1 MKRMLVLAAI
11 GGGSLLLVWA
21 LTGSRGT
28 LVKVD
33 SGPVGER
40 VVARGEV
47 VPSAGVVHVYA
58 PSNGQVLRVLSRAG
72 DRVEQGAELAEIDV
86 AGQPAPLHAPS
97 AGVVLERRVD
107 VGDYVLA
114 GSIAANAWL
123 FELADPTHTELHVEV
138 EEADAARVQ
147 VGMNVKLGERAEA
160 RGRVERVAAQLT
172 PRSIGASDARVRADG
187 MVRAVTVAWQGAHP
201 DWPIGERVTV
211 AIELRLKAAAE
222 RVPRA
227 ALHVEEGRTWVE
239 RPQLWWTR
247 AVPVEVISAD
257 EAFAE
262 IRGLAAGTEILV
274 PESASEVARPRTVAG
289 GDVDDAEAVR

>member
-1 MKRMLVLAAI
+1 MRRAWIFAAI
-11 GGGSLLLVWA
+11 GGGLLLLMWA
-21 LTGSRGT
+21 LTGRRGT
-28 LVKVD
+28 VVKVD

-58 PSNGQVLRVLSRAG
+58 PSNGQVQRVLSRAG
-72 DRVEQGAELAEIDV
+72 DRVQQGAELADIDV
-86 AGQPAPLHAPS
+86 AGQGATLRAPS
-97 AGVVLERRVD
+97 AGVVLERRVA

-114 GSIAANAWL
+114 GPNAANAWL

-147 VGMNVKLGERAEA
+147 VGMNVKLGDRAEA
-160 RGRVERVAAQLT
+160 RGRIERVGAQLT

-187 MVRAVTVAWQGAHP
+187 MVRSVTVAWQGTHP
-201 DWPIGERVTV
+201 DWPIGERVT
-211 AIELRLKAAAE
+211 ADIELRLKAAAQ

-247 AVPVEVISAD
+247 AVSVEVISAD

-274 PESASEVARPRTVAG
+274 PESASEVESPRTVAG
-289 GDVDDAEAVR
+289 GDVDVAEAVR